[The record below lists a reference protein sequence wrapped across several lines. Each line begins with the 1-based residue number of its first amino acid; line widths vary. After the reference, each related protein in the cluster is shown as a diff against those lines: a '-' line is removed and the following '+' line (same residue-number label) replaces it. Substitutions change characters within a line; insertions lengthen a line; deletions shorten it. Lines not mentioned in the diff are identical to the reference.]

1 MANYDIFLLRGHG
14 NGDPGACANGYT
26 EENLA
31 QVIVDRVV
39 ELLKGKGV
47 KVFTNSKYQN
57 NYVPNCLSPHT
68 FNYKFGYT
76 IHLNSA
82 GGTASGTEIFVPIN
96 EQYVNTEN
104 KMCKEIANV
113 LGIPT
118 RGVKSRDYNSE
129 ATHLRIE
136 KDGSKGSDYYKEI
149 RQSWQNG
156 LSHSIIELCFISNIN
171 DVKQLLNK
179 KEQVCRIIAN
189 NILVYL
195 EKSTYPM
202 EVQENKVDKVDKA
215 DGKMYYVQ
223 VGAFKD
229 KANAIELQK
238 KLIKDGYKAII
249 K

>member
-14 NGDPGACANGYT
+14 NGDCGACANGYT

-47 KVFTNSKYQN
+47 KVFTNSKTQN
-57 NYVPNCLSPHT
+57 NYVTNCLVGHT

-82 GGTASGTEIFVPIN
+82 SVNASGTEIFVPIN
-96 EQYVNTEN
+96 EQYVNTES
-104 KMCKEIANV
+104 KMCKEIANT
-113 LGIPT
+113 LGISV
-118 RGVKSRDYNSE
+118 RGVKSRDYNSGS
-129 ATHLRIE
+129 THLRIE
-136 KDGSKGSDYYKEI
+136 KDGSKGTDYYKEI

-156 LSHSIIELCFISNIN
+156 VSHSIIELCFISNLN
-171 DVKQLLNK
+171 DVKQLLNN
-179 KEQVCRIIAN
+179 KEKVCKVIAN

-195 EKSTYPM
+195 EKSTYHM
-202 EVQENKVDKVDKA
+202 EVQETNNKTDVTL
-215 DGKMYYVQ
+215 YYVQ
-223 VGAFKD
+223 VGAFKNKD
-229 KANAIELQK
+229 NAIELQK

>member
-1 MANYDIFLLRGHG
+1 MSNYDIFLLRGHG
-14 NGDPGACANGYT
+14 NGDCGACANGYT

-47 KVFTNSKYQN
+47 KVFTNSKTQN
-57 NYVPNCLSPHT
+57 NYVSNCLIGHT

-82 GGTASGTEIFVPIN
+82 SVNATGTEIFVPIN
-96 EQYVNTEN
+96 EQYVNTES
-104 KMCKEIANV
+104 KMCKEIANT

-129 ATHLRIE
+129 ATHLRLE
-136 KDGSKGSDYYKEI
+136 KDGSKGTDYYKEI
-149 RQSWQNG
+149 RQSWENG
-156 LSHSIIELCFISNIN
+156 LSHNIIELCFISNSK

-195 EKSTYPM
+195 EKSTYSM
-202 EVQENKVDKVDKA
+202 EVQENKDKA
-215 DGKMYYVQ
+215 DVTMYYVQ
-223 VGAFKD
+223 VGAFKNKD
-229 KANAIELQK
+229 NAIELQK
-238 KLIKDGYKAII
+238 KLIKDGYNAII

>member
-31 QVIVDRVV
+31 QAIVDRVV

-47 KVFTNSKYQN
+47 KVFTNSKSQN
-57 NYVPNCLSPHT
+57 NFVNNCLVGHT

-82 GGTASGTEIFVPIN
+82 SSIASGTEIFVPIN
-96 EQYVNTEN
+96 EQYVNTET
-104 KMCKEIANV
+104 KMCKEIANILSV
-113 LGIPT
+113 PI

-129 ATHLRIE
+129 ATHLRLE
-136 KDGSKGSDYYKEI
+136 KDGSRGTDYYKEI

-156 LSHSIIELCFISNIN
+156 LSHSIIELCFISNLN

-179 KEQVCRIIAN
+179 KEKVCRAIAN
-189 NILVYL
+189 NILIYL

-202 EVQENKVDKVDKA
+202 EVQENKVDKA
-215 DGKMYYVQ
+215 DGTMYFVQ
-223 VGAFKD
+223 VGAFKNKD
-229 KANAIELQK
+229 NAIELQK

>member
-39 ELLKGKGV
+39 ELLKGKDV
-47 KVFTNSKYQN
+47 KVFTNSKTQN
-57 NYVPNCLSPHT
+57 NYVTNCLIGHT

-82 GGTASGTEIFVPIN
+82 SLSATGTEIFVPIN
-96 EQYVNTEN
+96 EQYVSTET
-104 KMCKEIANV
+104 KMCKEIANT
-113 LGIPT
+113 LGIAV

-129 ATHLRIE
+129 AIHLRIE
-136 KDGSKGSDYYKEI
+136 KDESKGTDYYKEI

-156 LSHSIIELCFISNIN
+156 LSHSIIELCFISNSN
-171 DVKQLLNK
+171 DVKQLLNN
-179 KEQVCRIIAN
+179 KEKVCKVIAN

-195 EKSTYPM
+195 EKSTYTM
-202 EVQENKVDKVDKA
+202 EEQVNKDKA
-215 DGKMYYVQ
+215 DGTIYYVQ

-229 KANAIELQK
+229 KNNAIELQQ

>member
-1 MANYDIFLLRGHG
+1 MPNYDIFLLRGHG

-39 ELLKGKGV
+39 ELLKGKGL
-47 KVFTNSKYQN
+47 KVFTNSKTQN
-57 NYVPNCLSPHT
+57 NYVTNCLLGHT

-82 GGTASGTEIFVPIN
+82 SSSASGTEIFVPIN
-96 EQYVNTEN
+96 EQYVSTET
-104 KMCKEIANV
+104 KMCKEIANI
-113 LGIPT
+113 LGISA

-129 ATHLRIE
+129 ATHLRLE
-136 KDGSKGSDYYKEI
+136 KDGSKGTDYYKEI

-189 NILVYL
+189 NILTYL
-195 EKSTYPM
+195 EKSTYTM
-202 EVQENKVDKVDKA
+202 EVQENKVDKA
-215 DGKMYYVQ
+215 DGTIYYVQ

>member
-1 MANYDIFLLRGHG
+1 MSNYDIFLLRGHG
-14 NGDPGACANGYT
+14 NEDPGACANGYS

-47 KVFTNSKYQN
+47 KVFTNSKTQN
-57 NYVPNCLSPHT
+57 NYVTNCLVGHT

-82 GGTASGTEIFVPIN
+82 SSGGSGTEIFVPIN
-96 EQYVNTEN
+96 EQYVNTES
-104 KMCKEIANV
+104 KMCKEIANT
-113 LGIPT
+113 LGIAV
-118 RGVKSRDYNSE
+118 RGVKSRDYNSG

-136 KDGSKGSDYYKEI
+136 KDGSKGTDYYKEI

-156 LSHSIIELCFISNIN
+156 LSHSIIELCFISNSI
-171 DVKQLLNK
+171 DVKQLLNN
-179 KEQVCRIIAN
+179 KEKVCKVIAN

-202 EVQENKVDKVDKA
+202 EEQEIINKT
-215 DGKMYYVQ
+215 DGTMYYVQ
-223 VGAFKD
+223 VGAFKNKD
-229 KANAIELQK
+229 NAITLQK
-238 KLIKDGYKAII
+238 KLIKDGYNAII

>member
-14 NGDPGACANGYT
+14 NGDPGACANSYT

-47 KVFTNSKYQN
+47 KVFTNSKNQN
-57 NYVPNCLSPHT
+57 NYVTNCLVGYT

-82 GGTASGTEIFVPIN
+82 SSSATGTEIFVPIN
-96 EQYVNTEN
+96 EQYVNTET
-104 KMCKEIANV
+104 KMCKEIANT
-113 LGIPT
+113 LGISA

-136 KDGSKGSDYYKEI
+136 KDGSKGTDYYKEI

-156 LSHSIIELCFISNIN
+156 LSHSIIELCFISNLN
-171 DVKQLLNK
+171 DVKQLLSNK
-179 KEQVCRIIAN
+179 EKVCKIIAN
-189 NILVYL
+189 NILLYL
-195 EKSTYPM
+195 EKSTYSM
-202 EVQENKVDKVDKA
+202 EE
-215 DGKMYYVQ
+215 Q
-223 VGAFKD
+223 VNKD

>member
-47 KVFTNSKYQN
+47 KVFTNSKTQN
-57 NYVPNCLSPHT
+57 NFVNNCLVGHT
-68 FNYKFGYT
+68 FKYKFGYT

-82 GGTASGTEIFVPIN
+82 SVTASGIEIFVPIN
-96 EQYVNTEN
+96 EQYVNTET

-118 RGVKSRDYNSE
+118 RGVKSRDYNSG

-136 KDGSKGSDYYKEI
+136 KDGSKGTDYYKEI
-149 RQSWQNG
+149 RNSWQNG
-156 LSHSIIELCFISNIN
+156 LSHSIIELCFISNVN
-171 DVKQLLNK
+171 DVKQLLNN
-179 KEQVCRIIAN
+179 KEKVCKVIAN

-195 EKSTYPM
+195 EKTTYSM
-202 EVQENKVDKVDKA
+202 DEQGSKDKSN
-215 DGKMYYVQ
+215 GTMYYVQ

-229 KANAIELQK
+229 KDNAIALQK
-238 KLIKDGYKAII
+238 KLIKDGYNAII

>member
-14 NGDPGACANGYT
+14 NGDCGACANGYT

-47 KVFTNSKYQN
+47 KVFTNSKAQN
-57 NYVPNCLSPHT
+57 NYVTNCLVGHT

-82 GGTASGTEIFVPIN
+82 SVNASGTEIFVPIN
-96 EQYVNTEN
+96 EQYVNTES
-104 KMCKEIANV
+104 KMCKEIANT
-113 LGIPT
+113 LGISV
-118 RGVKSRDYNSE
+118 RGVKSRDYNSGS
-129 ATHLRIE
+129 THLRIE
-136 KDGSKGSDYYKEI
+136 KDGSKGTDYYKEI

-156 LSHSIIELCFISNIN
+156 VSHSIIELCFISNLN
-171 DVKQLLNK
+171 DVKQLLNN
-179 KEQVCRIIAN
+179 KEKVCKVIAN

-195 EKSTYPM
+195 EKSTYHM
-202 EVQENKVDKVDKA
+202 EVQETNNKTDVTL
-215 DGKMYYVQ
+215 YYVQ
-223 VGAFKD
+223 VGAFKNKD
-229 KANAIELQK
+229 NAIELQK

>member
-31 QVIVDRVV
+31 QIIVDRVV

-47 KVFTNSKYQN
+47 KVFTNSKTQN
-57 NYVPNCLSPHT
+57 NYVSNCLIGHT

-82 GGTASGTEIFVPIN
+82 NATASGTEIFVPIN
-96 EQYVNTEN
+96 EQYVNTEA
-104 KMCKEIANV
+104 KMCKEIGNV

-118 RGVKSRDYNSE
+118 RGIKSRDYNSE
-129 ATHLRIE
+129 ATHLRLE
-136 KDGSKGSDYYKEI
+136 KDGSKGTDYYKEI

-156 LSHSIIELCFISNIN
+156 LSHSIIELCFISNLN
-171 DVKQLLNK
+171 DVKQLLNN

-189 NILVYL
+189 NILTYL
-195 EKSTYPM
+195 EKTTYPM
-202 EVQENKVDKVDKA
+202 EEQEKNNDKA
-215 DGKMYYVQ
+215 DGTLYCVQ

-229 KANAIELQK
+229 KSKAIELQK

>member
-14 NGDPGACANGYT
+14 NGDPGACANGHT

-57 NYVPNCLSPHT
+57 NYVTNCLVGHT

-82 GGTASGTEIFVPIN
+82 SASASGTEIFVPIN
-96 EQYVNTEN
+96 EQYVNTES

-129 ATHLRIE
+129 ATHLRME
-136 KDGSKGSDYYKEI
+136 KDGSKGTDYYKEI

-171 DVKQLLNK
+171 DVKQLLNN
-179 KEQVCRIIAN
+179 KEKVCKIIAN

-195 EKSTYPM
+195 ENSTYPM
-202 EVQENKVDKVDKA
+202 EVQENKVDKA
-215 DGKMYYVQ
+215 DGIMYYVQ

-238 KLIKDGYKAII
+238 KLNKDGYKAII

>member
-14 NGDPGACANGYT
+14 NGDPGACANGYN

-39 ELLKGKGV
+39 ELLKGKGI
-47 KVFTNSKYQN
+47 KVLTNSKTQN
-57 NYVPNCLSPHT
+57 NYVTNCLIGHT
-68 FNYKFGYT
+68 FKYKFGYT

-82 GGTASGTEIFVPIN
+82 TATATGTEMFVPIN
-96 EQYVNTEN
+96 EQYVNTES
-104 KMCKEIANV
+104 KMCKEIANT
-113 LGIPT
+113 LGIPA

-136 KDGSKGSDYYKEI
+136 KDGSKGTDYYKEI

-156 LSHSIIELCFISNIN
+156 LSHSIIELCFISNPN
-171 DVKQLLNK
+171 DVKQLLNN
-179 KEQVCRIIAN
+179 KEKVCTVIAN
-189 NILVYL
+189 NILLYL
-195 EKSTYPM
+195 EKTTYPM
-202 EVQENKVDKVDKA
+202 EEQVNKDKA
-215 DGKMYYVQ
+215 DGIMYFVQ

>member
-31 QVIVDRVV
+31 QAIVDRVV

-47 KVFTNSKYQN
+47 KVFTNSKNQN
-57 NYVPNCLSPHT
+57 NYNNNCLIGHT
-68 FNYKFGYT
+68 FKYKFGYS

-82 GGTASGTEIFVPIN
+82 SATATGTEIYVPIN
-96 EQYVNTEN
+96 EQYVSTET
-104 KMCKEIANV
+104 KMCKEIANILSV
-113 LGIPT
+113 PI

-136 KDGSKGSDYYKEI
+136 KDGSKGTDYYKEI

-156 LSHSIIELCFISNIN
+156 LSLSIIELCFISNLN
-171 DVKQLLNK
+171 DVKQLLNN
-179 KEQVCRIIAN
+179 KEKVCRSIAN
-189 NILVYL
+189 NILLYL

-202 EVQENKVDKVDKA
+202 EVQDNKVDKA
-215 DGKMYYVQ
+215 DGTMYYVQ

-229 KANAIELQK
+229 KNNAIALQK
-238 KLIKDGYKAII
+238 KLITDGYKAII

>member
-14 NGDPGACANGYT
+14 NGDPGACANGHT

-57 NYVPNCLSPHT
+57 NYVTNCLIGHT

-82 GGTASGTEIFVPIN
+82 SASATGTEIFVPIN
-96 EQYVNTEN
+96 EQYVNTES
-104 KMCKEIANV
+104 KMCKEIANT
-113 LGIPT
+113 LGLPT

-129 ATHLRIE
+129 ATHLRLE
-136 KDGSKGSDYYKEI
+136 KDGCRGLDYYKEI

-156 LSHSIIELCFISNIN
+156 LSHSIIELCFISNMN
-171 DVKQLLNK
+171 DVKQLLNN
-179 KEQVCRIIAN
+179 KEKVCRIIAN

-202 EVQENKVDKVDKA
+202 EVQENKVQVDKA
-215 DGKMYYVQ
+215 DGNMYYVQ
-223 VGAFKD
+223 VGAFKN

>member
-47 KVFTNSKYQN
+47 KVFTNSKTQN
-57 NYVPNCLSPHT
+57 NFVNNCLVGHT
-68 FNYKFGYT
+68 FKYKFGYT

-82 GGTASGTEIFVPIN
+82 SVTASGIEIFVPIN
-96 EQYVNTEN
+96 EQYVNTET

-113 LGIPT
+113 LGIAV

-129 ATHLRIE
+129 ATHLRLE
-136 KDGSKGSDYYKEI
+136 KDGSKGTDYYKEI

-156 LSHSIIELCFISNIN
+156 LSHSIIELCFISNLN
-171 DVKQLLNK
+171 DVKQLINK
-179 KEQVCRIIAN
+179 KEQVCRVIAN

-195 EKSTYPM
+195 EKTTYSM
-202 EVQENKVDKVDKA
+202 DEQGSKDKSN
-215 DGKMYYVQ
+215 GTMYYVQ

-229 KANAIELQK
+229 KDNAIALQK
-238 KLIKDGYKAII
+238 KLIKDGYNAII

>member
-1 MANYDIFLLRGHG
+1 MSNYDIFLLRGHG
-14 NGDPGACANGYT
+14 NGDCGACGNGYT

-31 QVIVDRVV
+31 QIIVDRVV

-47 KVFTNSKYQN
+47 KVFTNSKAQN
-57 NYVPNCLSPHT
+57 NYVTNCLVGHT

-82 GGTASGTEIFVPIN
+82 NANASGIEIFVPIN
-96 EQYVNTEN
+96 EQYVNTES
-104 KMCKEIANV
+104 KMCKEIANT
-113 LGIPT
+113 LGIAT
-118 RGVKSRDYNSE
+118 RGVKSRDYNSG
-129 ATHLRIE
+129 AAHLRIE
-136 KDGSKGSDYYKEI
+136 KDGSKGTDYYKEI

-156 LSHSIIELCFISNIN
+156 LSHSIIELCFISNVN
-171 DVKQLLNK
+171 DVKQLLNN
-179 KEQVCRIIAN
+179 KEKVCRIIAN
-189 NILVYL
+189 NILAYL

-202 EVQENKVDKVDKA
+202 EEQENKDKA
-215 DGKMYYVQ
+215 DVTMYYVQ

-229 KANAIELQK
+229 KDNAIELQK

>member
-31 QVIVDRVV
+31 QAIVDRTV

-47 KVFTNSKYQN
+47 KVFTNSKSQN
-57 NYVPNCLSPHT
+57 NYNNNCLTGHT
-68 FNYKFGYT
+68 FKYKFGYS

-82 GGTASGTEIFVPIN
+82 SPSATGTEIFVPIN
-96 EQYVNTEN
+96 EQYISTET
-104 KMCKEIANV
+104 KMCKEIANI
-113 LGIPT
+113 LGVAI

-129 ATHLRIE
+129 ATHLRLE
-136 KDGSKGSDYYKEI
+136 KDGSKGTDYYKEI

-156 LSHSIIELCFISNIN
+156 LSLSIIELCFISNLN
-171 DVKQLLNK
+171 DVKQLLNN
-179 KEQVCRIIAN
+179 KEKVCRSIAN

-202 EVQENKVDKVDKA
+202 EVQDNKVDKA
-215 DGKMYYVQ
+215 DGTMYYVQ

-229 KANAIELQK
+229 KNNAIALQK
-238 KLIKDGYKAII
+238 KLIADGYKAII

>member
-1 MANYDIFLLRGHG
+1 MSNYDIFILRGHG

-47 KVFTNSKYQN
+47 KVFTNSKSQN
-57 NYVPNCLSPHT
+57 NYVTNCLVGHT

-82 GGTASGTEIFVPIN
+82 SASASGTEIFVPIN
-96 EQYVNTEN
+96 EQYVNTES
-104 KMCKEIANV
+104 KMCKEIANT
-113 LGIPT
+113 LGVAV

-129 ATHLRIE
+129 ATHLRLE
-136 KDGSKGSDYYKEI
+136 KDGSKGTDYYKEI

-156 LSHSIIELCFISNIN
+156 LSHSIIELCFISNPN
-171 DVKQLLNK
+171 DVKQLLNN
-179 KEQVCRIIAN
+179 KEKVCRVIAN

-195 EKSTYPM
+195 EKSTYSM
-202 EVQENKVDKVDKA
+202 EDQENKDKA
-215 DGKMYYVQ
+215 DVTMYYVQ
-223 VGAFKD
+223 VGAFTNKD
-229 KANAIELQK
+229 NAIELQK
-238 KLIKDGYKAII
+238 KLIKEGYKAII

>member
-31 QVIVDRVV
+31 QNIVDRVV
-39 ELLKGKGV
+39 ELLKGKDV
-47 KVFTNSKYQN
+47 KVFTNSKTQN
-57 NYVPNCLSPHT
+57 NYVANCLTGHT

-82 GGTASGTEIFVPIN
+82 SANATGTEIFVPIN
-96 EQYVNTEN
+96 EQYVNTET

-113 LGIPT
+113 LDINA
-118 RGVKSRDYNSE
+118 RGVKSRDYNSGS
-129 ATHLRIE
+129 THLRIE
-136 KDGSKGSDYYKEI
+136 KDGSKGTDYYKEI

-156 LSHSIIELCFISNIN
+156 LSHNIIELCFISNLN
-171 DVKQLLNK
+171 DVKQLLNN
-179 KEQVCRIIAN
+179 KEKVCKVIAN

-195 EKSTYPM
+195 DKTTYPM
-202 EVQENKVDKVDKA
+202 EDQEKNTNKAVER
-215 DGKMYYVQ
+215 MYYVQ
-223 VGAFKD
+223 VGAFKNKD
-229 KANAIELQK
+229 NAIELQK

>member
-1 MANYDIFLLRGHG
+1 MSNYDIFILRGHG
-14 NGDPGACANGYT
+14 NGDPGACGNGYT
-26 EENLA
+26 EENLS

-39 ELLKGKGV
+39 ELLKGKSV
-47 KVFTNSKYQN
+47 KVFTNYKTQN
-57 NYVPNCLSPHT
+57 NYVTNCLVGHT

-82 GGTASGTEIFVPIN
+82 SANASGTEIFAPIN
-96 EQYVNTEN
+96 EQYVNTET
-104 KMCKEIANV
+104 KMCREIANT
-113 LGIPT
+113 LGISA
-118 RGVKSRDYNSE
+118 RGVKSRDYNSG
-129 ATHLRIE
+129 ATHLRLE
-136 KDGSKGSDYYKEI
+136 KDGSKGTDYYKEI
-149 RQSWQNG
+149 RQSWKNG
-156 LSHSIIELCFISNIN
+156 LSHSIIELCFISNQN

-179 KEQVCRIIAN
+179 KEQVCRVIAN

-202 EVQENKVDKVDKA
+202 EEQENKDKA
-215 DGKMYYVQ
+215 DGTTYFVQ

>member
-1 MANYDIFLLRGHG
+1 MATYDIFLLRGHG

-31 QVIVDRVV
+31 QVIVDRIV

-47 KVFTNSKYQN
+47 KVFTNSKSQN
-57 NYVPNCLSPHT
+57 NYVTNCLSGHT
-68 FNYKFGYT
+68 FNKRFGYT

-82 GGTASGTEIFVPIN
+82 SAAATGTEIFVPIN
-96 EQYVNTEN
+96 EQYVNTEI
-104 KMCKEIANV
+104 KMCKEISAT
-113 LGIPT
+113 LGIAS

-129 ATHLRIE
+129 ATHLRSE
-136 KDGSKGSDYYKEI
+136 KDGSKGTDYYKEI
-149 RQSWQNG
+149 RQSWKNG
-156 LSHSIIELCFISNIN
+156 ISHSIIELCFISNIN
-171 DVKQLLNK
+171 DVKQLLNN
-179 KEQVCRIIAN
+179 KEKVCKVIAN
-189 NILVYL
+189 NILEYL

-202 EVQENKVDKVDKA
+202 DVQENNKDQA
-215 DGKMYYVQ
+215 DGTMYYVQ
-223 VGAFKD
+223 VGVFKD

>member
-57 NYVPNCLSPHT
+57 NYVTNCLVGHT

-82 GGTASGTEIFVPIN
+82 GATASGTEIFVPIN
-96 EQYVNTEN
+96 EQYVSTES
-104 KMCKEIANV
+104 KMCKEIANT

-129 ATHLRIE
+129 ATHLRLE
-136 KDGSKGSDYYKEI
+136 KDGSRGTDYYKEI

-156 LSHSIIELCFISNIN
+156 LSHSIIELCFISNLN
-171 DVKQLLNK
+171 DVKQLLNN
-179 KEQVCRIIAN
+179 KEKVCRIIAN

-202 EVQENKVDKVDKA
+202 EVQENKVDKA
-215 DGKMYYVQ
+215 DETMYFVQ
-223 VGAFKD
+223 VGAFKN

>member
-31 QVIVDRVV
+31 QAIVDRVV

-47 KVFTNSKYQN
+47 KVFTNSKNQN
-57 NYVPNCLSPHT
+57 NFVNNCLVGHS

-82 GGTASGTEIFVPIN
+82 SSIATGTEIYVPIN
-96 EQYVNTEN
+96 EQYVSTEN

-113 LGIPT
+113 LGISM

-129 ATHLRIE
+129 AMHLRQE
-136 KDGSKGSDYYKEI
+136 KDGSRGTDYYKEI

-156 LSHSIIELCFISNIN
+156 LSHSIIELCFISNLN

-179 KEQVCRIIAN
+179 KEKVCRAIAN
-189 NILVYL
+189 NILIYL

-202 EVQENKVDKVDKA
+202 EVQENKVENTN
-215 DGKMYYVQ
+215 GTIYYVQ
-223 VGAFKD
+223 VGAFKNKD
-229 KANAIELQK
+229 NAIALQK